1 MQADSTVSQ
10 ADSFKKKKKKKHIKA
25 ESTVIFP
32 WWLLIWCDERKFT
45 HVDESTGLPD
55 GLGHR

>member
-10 ADSFKKKKKKKHIKA
+10 ADSFKKKKHIKG